1 MDYNQGVVDG
11 SPGNTQAALEDY
23 CATLEDMAG

>member
-1 MDYNQGVVDG
+1 VAYNQGVVDG